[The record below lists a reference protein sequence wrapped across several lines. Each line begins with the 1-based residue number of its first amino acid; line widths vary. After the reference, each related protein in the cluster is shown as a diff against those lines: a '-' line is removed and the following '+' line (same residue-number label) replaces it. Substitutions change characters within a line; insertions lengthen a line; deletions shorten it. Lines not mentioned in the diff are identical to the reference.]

1 MNRPKKS
8 LGQNFLID
16 QNIIRKILRLKRI
29 YKKNVVEIGP
39 GRGAITDKIIEEKPN
54 SLILIEKDKTLLDKL
69 KKKYKKEKFIEYLN
83 EDILKVDI
91 EKKIKKN
98 TIIFGNL
105 PYNIS
110 SQILVKFLKFRK
122 WPPNFEDLILMFQKE
137 VAEKITG
144 KSYGRLSIIANYRL
158 KILNKFHISAN
169 CFFPKPKVNSSI
181 LHFSPIINSNIKIKN
196 IDNLENI
203 TNIFFS
209 SKRKMIKK
217 NLHKMFNE
225 NQIKKF
231 NNLNQNDRPSDLE
244 KEFYYKAVEILEN
257 D

>member
-16 QNIIRKILRLKRI
+16 HNITRKILGLKKI
-29 YKKNVVEIGP
+29 YKKNVFEIGP

-54 SLILIEKDKTLLDKL
+54 SLILIEKDKTLLDQL
-69 KKKYKKEKFIEYLN
+69 KIKYRKEKFIEYLN
-83 EDILKVDI
+83 EDILKINI

-110 SQILVKFLKFRK
+110 SQILIKFLKFKK
-122 WPPNFEDLILMFQKE
+122 WPPDFTDLILMFQKE

-144 KSYGRLSIIANYRL
+144 KSYGRLSIITNYRL
-158 KILNKFHISAN
+158 KIINKFYISSN
-169 CFFPKPKVNSSI
+169 CFYPKPKVNSSI
-181 LHFSPIINSNIKIKN
+181 LHLSPVIKNNIKIKN
-196 IDNLENI
+196 INNLENI

-209 SKRKMIKK
+209 NKRKMIKK
-217 NLHKMFNE
+217 NLEKIFNE
-225 NQIKKF
+225 KQIKRF
-231 NNLNQNDRPSDLE
+231 NNLNQNSRPSDLE
-244 KEFYYKAVEILEN
+244 KEFYYRAVEILEN

>member
-1 MNRPKKS
+1 M
-8 LGQNFLID
+8 
-16 QNIIRKILRLKRI
+16 
-29 YKKNVVEIGP
+29 
-39 GRGAITDKIIEEKPN
+39 
-54 SLILIEKDKTLLDKL
+54 
-69 KKKYKKEKFIEYLN
+69 
-83 EDILKVDI
+83 
-91 EKKIKKN
+91 
-98 TIIFGNL
+98 
-105 PYNIS
+105 
-110 SQILVKFLKFRK
+110 
-122 WPPNFEDLILMFQKE
+122 
-137 VAEKITG
+137 
-144 KSYGRLSIIANYRL
+144 SIIANYRL

-244 KEFYYKAVEILEN
+244 KEFFYKAVEILEN

>member
-110 SQILVKFLKFRK
+110 SQILVKFLKFKK

-244 KEFYYKAVEILEN
+244 KEFFYKAVEILEN

>member
-244 KEFYYKAVEILEN
+244 KEFFYKAVEILEN

>member
-98 TIIFGNL
+98 TTIFGNL